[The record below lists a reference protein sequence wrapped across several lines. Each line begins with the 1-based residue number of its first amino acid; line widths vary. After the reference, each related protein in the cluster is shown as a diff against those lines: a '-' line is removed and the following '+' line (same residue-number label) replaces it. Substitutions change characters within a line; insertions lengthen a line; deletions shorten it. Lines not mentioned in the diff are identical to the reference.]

1 MISLNTQ
8 KIKPYLWFNN
18 HAKEAATFYCT
29 LFQDAQITKESD
41 LLVEFT
47 LDGISFVGLN
57 GGPQFSF
64 TEAVS
69 FMVLCQDQAEVDHL
83 WQAFTSNG
91 GEEGQCGWCK
101 DKFGLSWQIVPQ
113 RFMEM
118 METGTPAQTQK
129 VMEVMMPMKKMVIEA
144 FEKAFNLAS
153 IGQK

>member
-18 HAKEAATFYCT
+18 QAKEAATFYCT
-29 LFQDAQITKESD
+29 LFKEAQITKESD
-41 LLVEFT
+41 MLVEFT
-47 LDGISFVGLN
+47 LDGISFVSLN

-129 VMEVMMPMKKMVIEA
+129 MMEVMMPMKKMVIEA
-144 FEKAFNLAS
+144 FEKAFHRAS
-153 IGQK
+153 I